1 MIEKSIRGGICNSNR
16 QYRKANNKYMKGY
29 DVNHLY
35 SWAMPQ
41 KLPAFNFEWVEDTSQ
56 FNNVFINNYVEKNEV
71 GYILEFDVQYPQK
84 LYERDNDLPFLTE
97 RWKLGKLE
105 QLVTSL

>member
-1 MIEKSIRGGICNSNR
+1 MLKR
-16 QYRKANNKYMKGY
+16 MKQ
-29 DVNHLY
+29 V
-35 SWAMPQ
+35 
-41 KLPAFNFEWVEDTSQ
+41 
-56 FNNVFINNYVEKNEV
+56 
-71 GYILEFDVQYPQK
+71 ILEFDVQYPQK